1 MSSLRTSGRSA
12 GTQPTQ
18 QSSAS
23 EKDPAAHSEQRVRAR
38 AGLALTALNITAF
51 RENHQG
57 QDRRDAGQRAEPLE
71 VRSVLEQRV
80 GAGLQGLPQLGT
92 AV

>member
-1 MSSLRTSGRSA
+1 MMR
-12 GTQPTQ
+12 
-18 QSSAS
+18 
-23 EKDPAAHSEQRVRAR
+23 EAAEI
-38 AGLALTALNITAF
+38 TAL
-51 RENHQG
+51 RENRQG